1 MVTKKY
7 LQYYA
12 SCVPEWRKQ
21 LRLRIVKESIM
32 IKQELTE
39 INHLKKEINLL
50 RQKLQELSY
59 GDNESIVTDKVK
71 GSMAQFPFLPR
82 TFTIIGREEMSEEC
96 LEQRNQM
103 AQKIRAKTQNLM
115 EKVNS
120 AFKYIEG
127 IQDSNV
133 RQILTYRYID
143 GLTWEQTGEC
153 MSYSWETVRKKH
165 DKFIKSIPD
174 NTSIYDV
181 R

>member
-1 MVTKKY
+1 
-7 LQYYA
+7 
-12 SCVPEWRKQ
+12 
-21 LRLRIVKESIM
+21 M

-39 INHLKKEINLL
+39 INRLKKEINLL
-50 RQKLQELSY
+50 RQKLQELNY

-82 TFTIIGREEMSEEC
+82 TFIIMGREEMSEEC

-103 AQKIRAKTQNLM
+103 ARKIRAKTQKLM
-115 EKVNS
+115 EKVNN
-120 AFKYIEG
+120 AFKYIES

-165 DKFIKSIPD
+165 DRFIKSIPD

-181 R
+181 S

>member
-1 MVTKKY
+1 
-7 LQYYA
+7 
-12 SCVPEWRKQ
+12 
-21 LRLRIVKESIM
+21 M

-50 RQKLQELSY
+50 RNKLQELSY
-59 GDNESIVTDKVK
+59 GDNEAIVADKVK
-71 GSMAQFPFLPR
+71 GSMAQFPYLAR

-96 LEQRNQM
+96 LEQRNQI
-103 AQKIRAKTQNLM
+103 AQKIRAKTQTLM
-115 EKVNS
+115 EKVNC
-120 AFKYIEG
+120 AFKFIES

-133 RQILTYRYID
+133 RQIMTYRYID

-165 DKFIKSIPD
+165 DKFLKSIPN
-174 NTSIYDV
+174 NTSIYTV

>member
-1 MVTKKY
+1 
-7 LQYYA
+7 
-12 SCVPEWRKQ
+12 
-21 LRLRIVKESIM
+21 M
-32 IKQELTE
+32 IKRELTE
-39 INHLKKEINLL
+39 INDLKKEINLL

-59 GDNESIVTDKVK
+59 GDKESIVADKVK
-71 GSMAQFPFLPR
+71 GSMAHFPYIPR

-96 LEQRNQM
+96 IEQRNQM
-103 AQKIRAKTQNLM
+103 ALKIREKTQALM

-120 AFKYIEG
+120 AFKYIDS
-127 IQDSNV
+127 IQDSNI
-133 RQILTYRYID
+133 RQIFTYKYID

-174 NTSIYDV
+174 NTSIYDI

>member
-1 MVTKKY
+1 
-7 LQYYA
+7 
-12 SCVPEWRKQ
+12 
-21 LRLRIVKESIM
+21 M

-39 INHLKKEINLL
+39 INQLKKEINLL
-50 RQKLQELSY
+50 RQKLQELSF
-59 GDNESIVTDKVK
+59 GDSETVVADRVK
-71 GSMAQFPFLPR
+71 GSMAQFPYIPR
-82 TFTIIGREEMSEEC
+82 TFTIVGREEMSEEC

-103 AQKIRAKTQNLM
+103 AMKIRNRTQELM
-115 EKVNS
+115 KKVNK
-120 AFKYIEG
+120 AFQFIDS

-165 DKFIKSIPD
+165 DKFLKSIPN

-181 R
+181 I

>member
-1 MVTKKY
+1 
-7 LQYYA
+7 
-12 SCVPEWRKQ
+12 
-21 LRLRIVKESIM
+21 M

-39 INHLKKEINLL
+39 INQLKKEINLL

-59 GDNESIVTDKVK
+59 GDSETVVSDRVK
-71 GSMAQFPFLPR
+71 GSMAQFPYLPR
-82 TFTIIGREEMSEEC
+82 TFTIVGREEMSEEC

-103 AQKIRAKTQNLM
+103 AMKIRTKTQELM
-115 EKVNS
+115 SKVNR
-120 AFKYIEG
+120 AFQFIES

-165 DKFIKSIPD
+165 DRFLKSIPN

-181 R
+181 I